1 MKKGFFHQSWHCNLF
16 FQLLVED
23 IVSFWPCCL
32 QMITQKVY
40 SLPENLNQLWNL
52 NISTVPGLILIVF
65 SFASSGVTKVL
76 GIQVWINYSKS
87 CCSVSQMTQFA
98 GQVNTTLISQLICG
112 ISSILQKLLRYSN
125 GIATSTFTVS
135 SVSVLFTN
143 LDLNLND
150 LDSVMLSFRSSQQ
163 YC

>member
-1 MKKGFFHQSWHCNLF
+1 
-16 FQLLVED
+16 
-23 IVSFWPCCL
+23 
-32 QMITQKVY
+32 
-40 SLPENLNQLWNL
+40 
-52 NISTVPGLILIVF
+52 
-65 SFASSGVTKVL
+65 
-76 GIQVWINYSKS
+76 
-87 CCSVSQMTQFA
+87 MTQFA
-98 GQVNTTLISQLICG
+98 DQVNITLISQLICG

-135 SVSVLFTN
+135 SVSVLFAN